1 MKLKAIFLLF
11 NSVLVVS
18 FLLIFLMPLFLL
30 GTDSFSLF
38 WGRNWIIAAVFLA
51 TLGAV
56 NAYFGVNWRLFVS
69 LEKEDWPALV
79 VLLEDRV
86 LRRGL
91 TRPMYVRL
99 LLNAYLILSNTEGIL
114 ALEAFLRQKS
124 SRLVERYSVQF
135 GIPYLLMKDP
145 AVSEAFFS
153 SLLASKRLSGRDW
166 VRWNR
171 CFSLLQMARGEAARE
186 ELRALSASAREPLVR
201 LLSLYL
207 LDVLSRNDPEA
218 AKLVAEGRN
227 ALRSAYTPYGM
238 QRAIERSGENME
250 VVILSKIVGDAQAW
264 LYGDGSRPARA
275 PAAALEQELEGP
287 RGDGSPEGQLPH

>member
-51 TLGAV
+51 SLGAV

-79 VLLEDRV
+79 VLLEHRI

-114 ALEAFLRQKS
+114 ALEAFLRKKS
-124 SRLVERYSVQF
+124 PRLVERFSLPF

-171 CFSLLQMARGEAARE
+171 SFSLIQMGRGEAAKE
-186 ELRALSASAREPLVR
+186 ELAALGGSAREPVVR

-207 LDVLSRNDPEA
+207 LDVLGRNDPA
-218 AKLVAEGRN
+218 AERLVSDGKR
-227 ALRSAYTPYGM
+227 ALQSAYTPQGM
-238 QRAIERSGENME
+238 QRVIERSGENME
-250 VVILSKIVGDAQAW
+250 VVILSKIVGDARAW
-264 LYGDGSRPARA
+264 LYGDGSRPAHTPGAA
-275 PAAALEQELEGP
+275 PEQGAEGLP
-287 RGDGSPEGQLPH
+287 GRSPEGQESH